1 MNSSDIK
8 KETKSNLGV
17 QRKPSLHHFSLEY
30 GKVTTDPLGYQDI
43 HKYVKYIFFSV
54 ALSRLSYNNSEKKN
68 PPFQALQK
76 SLIYMSYE

>member
-8 KETKSNLGV
+8 NETKSDLGV
-17 QRKPSLHHFSLEY
+17 QKNLLCIIFPLN
-30 GKVTTDPLGYQDI
+30 TDPLGYLDI
-43 HKYVKYIFFSV
+43 HKWSTFFSV
-54 ALSRLSYNNSEKKN
+54 ALSYNNSEKKDKN

>member
-30 GKVTTDPLGYQDI
+30 GKVTTDPLGYLDI
-43 HKYVKYIFFSV
+43 HKYVKYIFF
-54 ALSRLSYNNSEKKN
+54 LSPYLTYNNSEKKN